1 MSTIGGVLVGMGG
14 ISLSSGGP
22 PEWSFAVIAGIFLI
36 GVKEV
41 MEYYK

>member
-1 MSTIGGVLVGMGG
+1 MSTIGGVLIG
-14 ISLSSGGP
+14 IGSFSLSSGGP
-22 PEWSFAVIAGIFLI
+22 AEWSFAVIAGIFLI

>member
-1 MSTIGGVLVGMGG
+1 MNTINGVLVGMGG

-22 PEWSFAVIAGIFLI
+22 PGWSFAVIAGIFLI
-36 GVKEV
+36 GIKEI